1 MANYHSVIVDI
12 HLQIKVSKLNEVTC
26 THLVRCSASRE
37 EVAVVIAMYR
47 QVKDVGVVVESLL
60 GAVAV
65 VNILQSDSKHTITP
79 CSVAFKMYDI
89 L

>member
-1 MANYHSVIVDI
+1 
-12 HLQIKVSKLNEVTC
+12 
-26 THLVRCSASRE
+26 
-37 EVAVVIAMYR
+37 MYR

-65 VNILQSDSKHTITP
+65 VNILQSDSKHIVLP
-79 CSVAFKMYDI
+79 RSVAFKMYDM